1 MTSEDARGSPER
13 PDLHRYKDEYS
24 WLSYLGFAFLT
35 YNSILAIYRSI
46 NDPWMV
52 AFVVGSYVDLMSLF
66 YFLRVFEKTSENS
79 PQRGRLKVV
88 VWTLATL
95 LTLMFSYKVATI
107 MPLAVKVI
115 VWAMAGTTTLGGFY
129 AFFIYKE
136 NSKPQRDCVPL
147 R

>member
-1 MTSEDARGSPER
+1 MAPENARGAQER
-13 PDLHRYKDEYS
+13 PELARNKDEYS

-35 YNSILAIYRSI
+35 YNSILAIYRSM

-66 YFLRVFEKTSENS
+66 YFLRVFERTPETST
-79 PQRGRLKVV
+79 QRGRLKVV
-88 VWTLATL
+88 VWTLATV
-95 LTLMFSYKVATI
+95 LTLMFSYKVAAI

-129 AFFIYKE
+129 AFFIYEE
-136 NSKPQRDCVPL
+136 NPKLRDFVPPK
-147 R
+147 